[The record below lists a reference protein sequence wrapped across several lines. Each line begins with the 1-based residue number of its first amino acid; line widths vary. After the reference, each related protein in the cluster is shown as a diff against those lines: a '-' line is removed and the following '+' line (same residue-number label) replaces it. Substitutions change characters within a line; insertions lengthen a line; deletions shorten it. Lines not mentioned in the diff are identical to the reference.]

1 MQFFVSKFRW
11 FMLLTGLVTFSL
23 VLVMFT
29 PQESLTRMFG
39 DTASGST
46 TDIIVPHWASLIALM
61 GIMLIYGAFKSSLR
75 NFVLVIVTINKIIF
89 VVLVLTSS
97 SSYLKHGA
105 GTAVIIDSVMI
116 LFYGC
121 LPGVGKNSCTTTAAR
136 FKRRYD
142 IGWLRQ
148 FGGCRGPVKKIMCL
162 SRALSPKRRLCIALV
177 SVLTN
182 LLSFSIQFFNHCF

>member
-61 GIMLIYGAFKSSLR
+61 GIMLIYGAFTSSLR

-97 SSYLKHGA
+97 RSYLEHGA

-116 LFYGC
+116 LFYVAY
-121 LPGVGKNSCTTTAAR
+121 LVLVRTVVPPRPPGSRDDTISVGFGSSGVVAAR
-136 FKRRYD
+136 
-142 IGWLRQ
+142 
-148 FGGCRGPVKKIMCL
+148 
-162 SRALSPKRRLCIALV
+162 
-177 SVLTN
+177 
-182 LLSFSIQFFNHCF
+182 